1 MTGPLCTRIAEACD
15 RVAGTLPEG
24 PGRQLVARVRTGLDE
39 PLRVAVAGRVNAG
52 KSTLVNA
59 LLRQRVAPTDVSE
72 CTRYVTWYRY
82 GVPERL
88 EVVGR
93 DGSRH
98 PTALLADGS
107 LPRSPAPAS
116 VDVERLDVFLAH
128 EGLRDLVLV
137 DTPGLGS
144 LNSELSEATVEV
156 LGLDGDS
163 RQAVAQADAL
173 VFVLTATLR
182 SDEALVLRSFRDV
195 LEGTTASSLSALC
208 VLNKADLVSDG
219 DDPLVAAEALAD
231 QFSESLR
238 DVVALVRPLLS
249 LLAESVETGRFTE
262 AHAVALRAVA
272 SLPDATRRSLLL
284 SADRFVSS
292 EVPVAASDRK
302 ELVEVLGLYGIELA
316 LALIGEGRH
325 TAAELRHGLQ
335 VRSGVDRLRTLL
347 MGSFARNADA
357 LKASGALAALE
368 RLSYAMADPALAEA
382 RLELH
387 DEIDAIRID
396 PSMHRLQELRALQ
409 ECATAQVPLPPEL
422 EADLRRLA
430 NGTTSAERLGL
441 PESASPDE
449 LQRAAAA
456 AAGTWKAFRNDGRA
470 STRQQWV
477 ADVMS
482 RSCEQIWVEAGAG
495 VAR

>member
-1 MTGPLCTRIAEACD
+1 MTGPLCARVAEACD
-15 RVAGTLPEG
+15 RVGAILPDG
-24 PGRQLVARVRTGLDE
+24 PDRDLVGRVRQGLDE

-93 DGSRH
+93 DGSRQRM
-98 PTALLADGS
+98 ALLADGS
-107 LPRSPAPAS
+107 LPRSPALPGQA
-116 VDVERLDVFLAH
+116 VERLDVYLAH
-128 EGLRDLVLV
+128 DALRDLVLI

-144 LNSELSEATVEV
+144 LTAGYSAATIEV

-182 SDEALVLRSFRDV
+182 SDEALVLRSFRDA

-219 DDPLVAAEALAD
+219 GDPLDEAGALAE
-231 QFSESLR
+231 QFSDALR
-238 DVVALVRPLLS
+238 DVVAVVRPLVS

-262 AHAVALRAVA
+262 AHAVALRALG
-272 SLPDATRRSLLL
+272 SLPAATRQSLLL
-284 SADRFVSS
+284 SADRFVSAD
-292 EVPVAASDRK
+292 VAVATADRA
-302 ELVEVLGLYGIELA
+302 ELLDILGLYGVELA
-316 LALIGEGRH
+316 LRLVAAGRT
-325 TAAELRHGLQ
+325 TAAELHDDLR
-335 VRSGVDRLRTLL
+335 VRSGVDGLRGLL
-347 MGSFARNADA
+347 LGTFARNADA

-368 RLSYAMADPALAEA
+368 RLSYAMADPALTDA

-387 DEIDAIRID
+387 DEIDAVRID

-409 ECATAQVPLPPEL
+409 ECATGQVSLPSDL
-422 EADLRRLA
+422 EGDLRRLA
-430 NGTTSAERLGL
+430 NGVSPPERLGL
-441 PESASPDE
+441 PDTASGDE
-449 LQRAAAA
+449 LQRAASAA
-456 AAGTWKAFRNDGRA
+456 ASSWKRFRNDGRA
-470 STRQQWV
+470 SPRQQWV
-477 ADVMS
+477 ADVMA
-482 RSCEQIWVEAGAG
+482 RSCERIWVDAGAAVRG
-495 VAR
+495 